1 MPPPLNK
8 DIQDFFALAGK
19 TVTMPQM
26 VKFTDAIGKSIGN
39 PQPEDL
45 IDWLYRQAKDFSNR
59 HTRNKASAVAEAAV
73 PTPDLWTD

>member
-1 MPPPLNK
+1 MPATNR
-8 DIQDFFALAGK
+8 DIQAFFALAQR
-19 TVTMPQM
+19 TVTPLQM

-45 IDWLYRQAKDFSNR
+45 VDWLYRQAKDFSNR
-59 HTRNKASAVAEAAV
+59 HTRNKASGIAEAAV